1 MQKSITTIK
10 ATSSDIKKENKDSE
24 KNLMFKSKRTGFIK
38 KVLEMAKQHEQ
49 EIYICLHD
57 KKNNNVLQ
65 YSSDTDKFSL
75 EHVL

>member
-10 ATSSDIKKENKDSE
+10 ATSSDMKKEKDSE
-24 KNLMFKSKRTGFIK
+24 RNPLFKHKRTSFIK
-38 KVLEMAKQHEQ
+38 KVLEMAKQHDQ

-57 KKNNNVLQ
+57 KKNNNVFQ
-65 YSSDTDKFSL
+65 YSSDTNKFSL

>member
-1 MQKSITTIK
+1 MQKSITNI
-10 ATSSDIKKENKDSE
+10 ATTSDFKNEKDTE
-24 KNLMFKSKRTGFIK
+24 RNHLFKHKRLGFIK

-65 YSSDTDKFSL
+65 FSSDIDKFSL
-75 EHVL
+75 EHVT

>member
-10 ATSSDIKKENKDSE
+10 ATSSDIKKEKDSE
-24 KNLMFKSKRTGFIK
+24 RNTMFKQKRTGFIK
-38 KVLEMAKQHEQ
+38 KVLEMAKQHDQ
-49 EIYICLHD
+49 EIFICLHD

-75 EHVL
+75 DHVL